1 MNIKKLALIGSLAG
15 LTGCYTVP
23 VRRVVVAPAVVT
35 PAPVV
40 VTPAPV
46 VVTPAP
52 VVAPAVVVPA
62 HYPLWVGPHFH
73 HRHRW

>member
-1 MNIKKLALIGSLAG
+1 MNIKKLALISSLAG

-23 VRRVVVAPAVVT
+23 VRGVVVAPA
-35 PAPVV
+35 V

-62 HYPLWVGPHFH
+62 YRPLWVGPHCH
-73 HRHRW
+73 PRYRW

>member
-23 VRRVVVAPAVVT
+23 VRTVVVEPAVVT

-46 VVTPAP
+46 VAP

-62 HYPLWVGPHFH
+62 YRPLWIGPHFH